1 MRVWT
6 VLLVV
11 LAALL
16 AQQRTSAAAKPSIL
30 PAVVLRVRAGHG
42 DDFVSAATDA
52 LGKLAATVADA
63 RNMPVFEFGRELDRI
78 LVASKDDAVGLVVVM
93 GEAELMFHDYMSR
106 LRDYYL
112 RSFKA
117 TLDVVSRDADRVAAE
132 REDTWQ
138 RCAKAMSAA
147 VPTSLAESSTS
158 WQYDGFLS
166 ELQADMDA
174 IVEETDARAS
184 ASASAAAAAAAS
196 SAASAAASTA
206 AGPPRPTTWRGRAL
220 TRAKKYGRWVAAQ
233 SLLLLFNFV
242 QNEWVSVAHVAVCA
256 VSPTISSPSTSSP
269 PP

>member
-52 LGKLAATVADA
+52 MGKLAATVADA

-78 LVASKDDAVGLVVVM
+78 LLASKDDAVGLVVVM

-117 TLDVVSRDADRVAAE
+117 ALDVVSRDADRVAAE

-138 RCAKAMSAA
+138 RCAKAMAAA
-147 VPTSLAESSTS
+147 VPTSLAESSTT

-184 ASASAAAAAAAS
+184 ASAATAAAAAS

-206 AGPPRPTTWRGRAL
+206 AVPPRPTTWRGRAL

-256 VSPTISSPSTSSP
+256 VSPTISSPSASSP
-269 PP
+269 SP